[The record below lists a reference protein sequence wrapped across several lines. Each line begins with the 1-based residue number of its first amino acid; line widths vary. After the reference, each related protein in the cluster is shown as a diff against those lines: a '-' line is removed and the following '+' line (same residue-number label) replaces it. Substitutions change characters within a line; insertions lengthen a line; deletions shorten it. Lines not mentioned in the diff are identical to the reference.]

1 MKTSR
6 LCHIELLLLCYNPQ
20 STIIERCEVHVFL
33 PEASMGQIRAFVANL
48 MMSRLR
54 AFLVLFGLRLYS
66 DKRGLTQILPRYLR
80 GKKLSV
86 KAPANDV
93 VEN

>member
-1 MKTSR
+1 
-6 LCHIELLLLCYNPQ
+6 
-20 STIIERCEVHVFL
+20 
-33 PEASMGQIRAFVANL
+33 MGQIRAFVANL

-66 DKRGLTQILPRYLR
+66 DKRGLTQILPRYLN
-80 GKKLSV
+80 KKLAV